1 MPRALGDGPSL
12 SLLFVSNPSQ
22 GASCGSH
29 LEMMGE
35 SLWAPN
41 RSQSSSA
48 NPWSP
53 VFPRLLQ
60 NLEKCRP
67 PYIPAF
73 ISEQGSDGRLC
84 GTGTWMVSRN

>member
-1 MPRALGDGPSL
+1 MWFPFGDDGRIPVGP
-12 SLLFVSNPSQ
+12 V
-22 GASCGSH
+22 
-29 LEMMGE
+29 
-35 SLWAPN
+35 PN
-41 RSQSSSA
+41 RSKSSRA

-84 GTGTWMVSRN
+84 GTGT